1 MQLHTRRMFAVTT
14 LAVGLVVALAGSV
27 LAQSDLGLGTWK
39 LNVAKSKYDPGP
51 APSSETRVYVLWEK
65 DGVKATF
72 TRVEGGKTL
81 TLGYA
86 AHYDAKDYKY
96 TGAAAYDTITL
107 TRVDASTTEA
117 SLKKGGKVVQTT
129 KTVISKDG
137 KTRTQTVKGI
147 DASGK
152 AVNNLSV
159 FEKQ

>member
-14 LAVGLVVALAGSV
+14 LAVGLVVALAGSA

-117 SLKKGGKVVQTT
+117 SLKK
-129 KTVISKDG
+129 VISKDG